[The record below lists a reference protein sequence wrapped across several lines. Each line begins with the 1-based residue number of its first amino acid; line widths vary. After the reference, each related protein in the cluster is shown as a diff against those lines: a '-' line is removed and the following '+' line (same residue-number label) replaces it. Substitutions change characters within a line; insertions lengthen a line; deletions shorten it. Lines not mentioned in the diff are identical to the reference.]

1 MKPHSQRRIYEGRV
15 LNLRVDDID
24 TPNGGRRDYEVVEHA
39 GGVVVIAQPGP
50 GKIVLVRQHRH
61 AVDSDL
67 WEVPAGMIERG
78 EPPEETAKRELIEE
92 TGYRAERLRFL
103 WSIYT
108 SPGFCQERIH
118 FFVAEGLTLGEAA
131 PEEDEAFEVR
141 TWRVADAWALVEQDQ
156 LRDAKTQIALAWA
169 FRSATLAAAEGER
182 ELNALD
188 TLRTVGG

>member
-1 MKPHSQRRIYEGRV
+1 
-15 LNLRVDDID
+15 
-24 TPNGGRRDYEVVEHA
+24 
-39 GGVVVIAQPGP
+39 VIAQPAP

-118 FFVAEGLTLGEAA
+118 FFVAEGLSPGEAA
-131 PEEDEAFEVR
+131 PEEDEAFEIR
-141 TWRVADAWALVEQDQ
+141 TWRVEDAWALVERDE

-169 FRSATLAAAEGER
+169 LRSAAIAAAEGER
-182 ELNALD
+182 ALNEID